1 MKITKLVPRI
11 IYGPATFNELPAAL
25 DQLFASSGGY
35 ALFII
40 DAVHN
45 RTGLRNRLKP
55 SPKDLV
61 IDVDVSDHEPRTGQV
76 DAIRD
81 QVLRERKTPP
91 SVVVGIGGGS
101 AMDIAKAVSVMLTNK
116 GSSADYQ
123 GYDLPTEKAI
133 PKLAVPT
140 LSGTGAEATRTAV
153 LVGPIKKLGIN
164 SDQSIYDAIIMDP
177 ELLAT
182 VDREQEFY
190 TAMDCF
196 IHCVES
202 LNGSLINEIGKGFA
216 SKSKEMMEGF
226 FLKEKNYGELMV
238 ASYLGG
244 CSVANAEV
252 GVCHALSYGLSL
264 VFGVRHGLANSI
276 VFNQLGEFYG
286 PDVEKF
292 HAMLRHNNITLP
304 TRVAARATPAELG
317 KMIEMTYRL
326 ERALTHALG
335 ADFRSILTR
344 EKIIELYAKM

>member
-11 IYGPATFNELPAAL
+11 LYGPKSFNDIPAAL
-25 DQLFASSGGY
+25 EQLFFVSGGY

-40 DAVHN
+40 DAIHG
-45 RTGLRNRLKP
+45 RTGLRSRLAP
-55 SPKDLV
+55 SPGDLV
-61 IDVDVSDHEPRTGQV
+61 IDVDVSQHEPRTGQV

-81 QVLRERKTPP
+81 QVLRDRKTLPH
-91 SVVVGIGGGS
+91 VVVGIGGGS

-153 LVGPIKKLGIN
+153 LVGPVKKLGIN

-216 SKSKEMMEGF
+216 SKSKEMMERF
-226 FLKEKNYGELMV
+226 FLEEKNYGELMV

-264 VFGVRHGLANSI
+264 VFGIRHGLANSI

-286 PDVEKF
+286 PDVAKF
-292 HAMLRHNNITLP
+292 QAMLHHNKIALP
-304 TRVAARATPAELG
+304 AKVAARATQAQLD
-317 KMIEMTYRL
+317 KMIEMAYRL

-335 ADFRSILTR
+335 PDFRNILTR
-344 EKIIELYAKM
+344 EKIIELYGRM